1 MSELTLFS
9 QAFSEELHIIQ
20 LDNASAPT
28 ATDLNIHNNVI
39 LFYQPPYC
47 PKVNPIERV
56 WLYLKNLLAWGNFN
70 SPDNLRSKLYHLF
83 NSLSN
88 DTIGYLTAWSCI
100 LEALGLSGV

>member
-28 ATDLNIHNNVI
+28 ATDLDIPNNFI

-47 PKVNPIERV
+47 PKVNPNERV
-56 WLYLKNLLAWGNFN
+56 WLYFWTSPLTKGHNLCCRR
-70 SPDNLRSKLYHLF
+70 D
-83 NSLSN
+83 
-88 DTIGYLTAWSCI
+88 
-100 LEALGLSGV
+100 

>member
-28 ATDLNIHNNVI
+28 ATDLDIPNNFI

-47 PKVNPIERV
+47 PKVNPNERV
-56 WLYLKNLLAWGNFN
+56 WLYFLRTFWVESMDTFSELAFSLIRLKPQKNPYF
-70 SPDNLRSKLYHLF
+70 SK
-83 NSLSN
+83 
-88 DTIGYLTAWSCI
+88 GLTA
-100 LEALGLSGV
+100 AL